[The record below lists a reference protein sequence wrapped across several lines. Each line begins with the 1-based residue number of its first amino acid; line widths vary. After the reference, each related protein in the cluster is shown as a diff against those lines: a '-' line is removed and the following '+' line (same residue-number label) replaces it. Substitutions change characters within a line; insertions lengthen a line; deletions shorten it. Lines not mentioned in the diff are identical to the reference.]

1 MKYSR
6 SDDSQG
12 NLQRA
17 LLETRRAIA
26 SRRIAYPRYARIYVH
41 QLQEQKDECIESIA
55 RQNAEL
61 VLCWVVP
68 MSLSRSGT
76 LHLGSTRTK
85 SHFPGMG
92 SRRNGN
98 FQFQLPLARSFS
110 MWMD

>member
-26 SRRIAYPRYARIYVH
+26 SRRIAYPRYAKIYVH

-55 RQNAEL
+55 RQTAEP
-61 VLCWVVP
+61 VLCSVVP
-68 MSLSRSGT
+68 MSLSRSGM
-76 LHLGSTRTK
+76 LYLESTRTR
-85 SHFPGMG
+85 SHFPGMD

-98 FQFQLPLARSFS
+98 FQFQLSSARSIP
-110 MWMD
+110 MWIN